1 MSTDHKLSLPA
12 AILVNINIM
21 LGTGIFIN
29 TVELS
34 KRAGFLG
41 SFMYPLIGVLILPL
55 IIIVAQLMKIHPSG
69 GFYTF
74 GAQEIHPYAGFISAW
89 SYFTG
94 KLASAMLMIHVAM
107 LLCQYIIPSLAA
119 INIFVLDA
127 VVLSLFIF
135 LNTQNMRTGS
145 RIQMGFL
152 LVKLIPVLF
161 VLLSGIYFMN
171 PGSLPDMIRMWSGI
185 PLSLPLVLY
194 AAAGFEASCSL
205 SSRISNAERNGPR
218 AIFISFALV
227 MTILFLFQFV
237 FYRLLGTELAAQANY
252 LGAFPALLSNLFG
265 LSAHAVHTAAALFHL
280 AIAASALGGSYGIIY
295 SNMWNLYT
303 LAQHGHTFFSSL
315 LASLTR
321 HHIPLLCVLIQGVIM
336 GLYLLIS
343 RGAQV
348 PLQQISALA
357 SSISYSLCVASL
369 VAAKTNRA
377 IPTSWPVLL
386 LGTAS
391 CTILIATCV
400 RGLLF
405 AGPIPLIIFLG
416 LLLLGTAMFFCTNRT
431 IPEKNHK

>member
-41 SFMYPLIGVLILPL
+41 SFMYPLIGLLILPL
-55 IIIVAQLMKIHPSG
+55 IIIVAQLMKLHPSG

-74 GAQEIHPYAGFISAW
+74 GAQEIHPYAGFLSAW

-107 LLCQYIIPSLAA
+107 LLCQYIIPTLAS

-127 VVLSLFIF
+127 LVLALFIF

-152 LVKLIPVLF
+152 IVKLIPVLF
-161 VLLSGIYFMN
+161 VLLAGLFFLN
-171 PGSLPDMIRMWSGI
+171 PGSFDASTMVWSGI

-205 SSRISNAERNGPR
+205 SSRIHNAERNGPR
-218 AIFISFALV
+218 AIFISFGLV
-227 MTILFLFQFV
+227 MTVLFLFQFL
-237 FYRLLGTELAAQANY
+237 FYALLGDQLAAQANY
-252 LGAFPALLSNLFG
+252 LGAFPALLGKLFG
-265 LSAHAVHTAAALFHL
+265 LTGQSLHTTAALFHL

-303 LAQHGHTFFSSL
+303 IAQHGHIFFKNKFISL
-315 LASLTR
+315 SA
-321 HHIPLLCVLIQGVIM
+321 HHIPLACVLAEGILM
-336 GLYLLIS
+336 GLYLAIS
-343 RGAQV
+343 QGVQV

-357 SSISYSLCVASL
+357 SAISYSLCVASL
-369 VAAKTNRA
+369 VAAKRA
-377 IPTSWPVLL
+377 RFIITSWLTLL
-386 LGTAS
+386 AGIIS
-391 CTILIATCV
+391 CILLVGSCI
-400 RGLLF
+400 RGLLISGLF
-405 AGPIPLIIFLG
+405 PFIIFLG
-416 LLLLGTAMFFCTNRT
+416 LLILGSIMFFSTNR
-431 IPEKNHK
+431 IIIEKNNK